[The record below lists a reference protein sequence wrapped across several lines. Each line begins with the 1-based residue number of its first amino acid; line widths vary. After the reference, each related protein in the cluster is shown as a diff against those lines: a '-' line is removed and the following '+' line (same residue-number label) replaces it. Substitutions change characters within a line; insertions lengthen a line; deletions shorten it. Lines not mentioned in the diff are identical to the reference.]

1 MQILKNYIST
11 ITTLSENSWA
21 ILVDCATELTS
32 KRKDKLLSEGE
43 VCNAIFFINEGLCR
57 SFYNRD
63 GQEVNTGFHFEHEF
77 VTNIKSLRS
86 STGSEYA
93 IQALEPCS
101 IVKLEK
107 MKLVEAYKQ
116 SREIETFG
124 RMVLESLSVQQQEHA
139 DSFKILTPKQR
150 FDRLISARPDFL
162 QRISLTQTASYL
174 GISRETLTR
183 LRADK
188 K

>member
-1 MQILKNYIST
+1 MQTLRNHIAT
-11 ITTLSENSWA
+11 ITALSENSWA
-21 ILVDCATELTS
+21 ILQDCAVEVTF
-32 KRKDKLLSEGE
+32 KRRALLLSEGE
-43 VCNAIFFINEGLCR
+43 VCHTVFFINEGLCR

-86 STGSEYA
+86 SAGSEYT

-101 IVKLEK
+101 IIKLEK
-107 MKLVEAYKQ
+107 TKLVEAYKR

-150 FDRLISARPDFL
+150 FDQLISARPDFL

-174 GISRETLTR
+174 AISRETLTR
-183 LRADK
+183 LRTEK

>member
-11 ITTLSENSWA
+11 ITTLSENSWT
-21 ILVDCATELTS
+21 ILADCATEWRL
-32 KRKDKLLSEGE
+32 KRKDYLLSEGE
-43 VCNAIFFINEGLCR
+43 ICNAIFFINQGLCR

-86 STGSEYA
+86 SAGSEYA

-101 IVKLEK
+101 IIKLEK
-107 MKLVEAYKQ
+107 MKLVDAYKR

-124 RMVLESLSVQQQEHA
+124 RLVLESLSVQQQEHA
-139 DSFKILTPKQR
+139 DNFKILTPKQR
-150 FDRLISARPDFL
+150 FDQLTSARPDFL
-162 QRISLTQTASYL
+162 QRISITQTASYL

-183 LRADK
+183 LRAEK